1 MNKIMLVLNKSAELL
16 KDNPE
21 EKRRLILE
29 TCFGERVYTRNFTFA
44 EIRNWLNQHKDL
56 LTKGSRAMIFK
67 LDDEKFDEMFGEKF
81 SDVSLD
87 DEQYIVA
94 MIMTAK
100 KSDIA
105 ASILVQYESLDP
117 KFEAMLGSEGTLV
130 IEGVMLCSGLYL

>member
-1 MNKIMLVLNKSAELL
+1 MLVLNKSAELL

-130 IEGVMLCSGLYL
+130 IEG